1 MCLAVFLMFL
11 MIWLHW
17 LTWICGFI
25 DVMKLENFLTIIY
38 FLRYLLSSHLLSFDD
53 ANSTFIRPLEIV
65 FTEPLFLFPS
75 IFFFFLKFW
84 VSNLLGF
91 LFGSFLYLLI
101 PLSSIILNILVF
113 FFFFPLPILGCILLL
128 LYLPGKFYWMQT
140 IWNFT
145 FLVLDILS
153 WDVFLLLENRLLRLE
168 PAFTFR

>member
-1 MCLAVFLMFL
+1 
-11 MIWLHW
+11 
-17 LTWICGFI
+17 
-25 DVMKLENFLTIIY
+25 MKLENFLTIIY

-84 VSNLLGF
+84 VSNLLDF

-113 FFFFPLPILGCILLL
+113 FFFFFPSYFGLYIIASLFAWKILLDADNMKFYFFGAGYFCILIDI
-128 LYLPGKFYWMQT
+128 FY
-140 IWNFT
+140 F
-145 FLVLDILS
+145 VLRCIS
-153 WDVFLLLENRLLRLE
+153 V
-168 PAFTFR
+168 T